1 MPRYREILSYT
12 EMTGREGLSLQKG
25 MNFRT
30 SIKGGAAGY
39 SIILMSVRKN
49 APYQDQWHEPG
60 SPEAI
65 RHGAGDRGVLEYE
78 GHDLPKRQGATL
90 DPKRVDQ
97 PLTLPGSGKPTDN
110 GKLYNAAMAY
120 QADPAGTAPD
130 IVQMQLAAKRV
141 VLAGF
146 RLADELNATIGVA
159 ADRGPFKPH

>member
-1 MPRYREILSYT
+1 
-12 EMTGREGLSLQKG
+12 MTGREGLSLQKG

-60 SPEAI
+60 SPAAI
-65 RHGAGDRGVLEYE
+65 RHGGGGAGDRGVLEYE

-110 GKLYNAAMAY
+110 GKFYNAAMAY
-120 QADPAGTAPD
+120 QRTPPEPRPTSCRCNWRRSGSCS
-130 IVQMQLAAKRV
+130 RV
-141 VLAGF
+141 F
-146 RLADELNATIGVA
+146 D
-159 ADRGPFKPH
+159 